1 MLKSKKESKK
11 RIKFSKASSDLRIKG
26 MQAFSALQCMK
37 PPTSTSSK
45 RNKIRARA
53 SNAWIKNKEKNLVR
67 MFQTLNYRKIKKR
80 NENAQIFVKK
90 CRRRARRK
98 YEIFLQKM
106 ELLYREKCDNEQEEN
121 RERRESEMILIPE
134 NPKCEIIYVGIGFK
148 RRPVGGEKL
157 RSCHPMVKLFLA
169 V

>member
-1 MLKSKKESKK
+1 
-11 RIKFSKASSDLRIKG
+11 
-26 MQAFSALQCMK
+26 
-37 PPTSTSSK
+37 
-45 RNKIRARA
+45 
-53 SNAWIKNKEKNLVR
+53 
-67 MFQTLNYRKIKKR
+67 
-80 NENAQIFVKK
+80 
-90 CRRRARRK
+90 
-98 YEIFLQKM
+98 M